1 MYISWNVPLK
11 TWAAYLWKDVA
22 LITLYSGL
30 IYILYTKFGF
40 ETIAIP
46 LSIPTVLGTAISLF
60 LGFRNN
66 SAYNR
71 WWEARKIWGAI
82 VNDSRT
88 LIRQAMGFIPD
99 EFSGKKTAVKAMAFK
114 RIAWCYALKNSL
126 RKLPFE
132 PELETYLTPDEM
144 AFLKRH
150 DNIPNAILALEE
162 KQIASVFQQGAID
175 AYRFTAL
182 DSTLRRLCDAM
193 GKCERIKNTVFP
205 VQYSYFTRL
214 SIYIFM
220 LLLPF
225 GLVQA
230 VGVFTI
236 PITFI
241 VVFIFS
247 MMELVA
253 RILQD
258 PFENRPSDTAMTAV
272 SRTIEINLLQLIGE
286 YDVPEKIEAEN
297 GILM

>member
-1 MYISWNVPLK
+1 
-11 TWAAYLWKDVA
+11 
-22 LITLYSGL
+22 
-30 IYILYTKFGF
+30 
-40 ETIAIP
+40 
-46 LSIPTVLGTAISLF
+46 
-60 LGFRNN
+60 
-66 SAYNR
+66 
-71 WWEARKIWGAI
+71 
-82 VNDSRT
+82 
-88 LIRQAMGFIPD
+88 
-99 EFSGKKTAVKAMAFK
+99 
-114 RIAWCYALKNSL
+114 
-126 RKLPFE
+126 
-132 PELETYLTPDEM
+132 
-144 AFLKRH
+144 
-150 DNIPNAILALEE
+150 
-162 KQIASVFQQGAID
+162 
-175 AYRFTAL
+175 
-182 DSTLRRLCDAM
+182 
-193 GKCERIKNTVFP
+193 
-205 VQYSYFTRL
+205 
-214 SIYIFM
+214 M